1 MDTNI
6 DLPVEP
12 SSHRVLSLKMSL
24 RPYQEDLLEK
34 RFEVA
39 RKIYNSLLALELKKY
54 KKLTRTLEYRVIK
67 AEIESILDEYSEETQ
82 GEINPAEDTQETKR
96 KLNPR
101 YRTDVRYKEAL
112 KKRSLLLRDNGY
124 LGAYSFQK
132 DLAPLKA
139 YYETKIVNGKKKN
152 NPKIGAQVLN
162 MLAIHAWTA
171 LSGHIYKG
179 TKVRFLRKGELGT
192 LSSTNAK
199 TPMKINDGFFCWHG
213 FSCPVIMDPKDIY
226 AAEMMQK
233 EPAFY

>member
-12 SSHRVLSLKMSL
+12 SSHSVLSLKMSL

-112 KKRSLLLRDNGY
+112 QKRSLLLRDNGY
-124 LGAYSFQK
+124 LGA
-132 DLAPLKA
+132 
-139 YYETKIVNGKKKN
+139 
-152 NPKIGAQVLN
+152 
-162 MLAIHAWTA
+162 
-171 LSGHIYKG
+171 
-179 TKVRFLRKGELGT
+179 
-192 LSSTNAK
+192 
-199 TPMKINDGFFCWHG
+199 
-213 FSCPVIMDPKDIY
+213 
-226 AAEMMQK
+226 
-233 EPAFY
+233 